1 MRIAKL
7 FLTILV
13 NICNHLIRLPSF
25 VIRYS
30 HNQKVPTMRLSTRGR
45 YAVTAMMDLALHN
58 QVGPVTLADI
68 STCQDIS
75 LSYLEQL
82 FAKLRQA
89 NLVKGVRG
97 PGGGYR
103 LARPATEITVADIIT
118 AVDEQVDATRCQGK
132 ENCHG
137 GKRCLTHELWT
148 DLSDQIFQFLDNITL
163 DRFTARPDIQE
174 LAKRQDI
181 LHHRPLPKSSAA

>member
-1 MRIAKL
+1 
-7 FLTILV
+7 
-13 NICNHLIRLPSF
+13 
-25 VIRYS
+25 
-30 HNQKVPTMRLSTRGR
+30 
-45 YAVTAMMDLALHN
+45 MMDLALHN

>member
-1 MRIAKL
+1 M
-7 FLTILV
+7 
-13 NICNHLIRLPSF
+13 
-25 VIRYS
+25 
-30 HNQKVPTMRLSTRGR
+30 
-45 YAVTAMMDLALHN
+45 TAMMDLALHN

>member
-1 MRIAKL
+1 
-7 FLTILV
+7 
-13 NICNHLIRLPSF
+13 
-25 VIRYS
+25 
-30 HNQKVPTMRLSTRGR
+30 
-45 YAVTAMMDLALHN
+45 MMDLALHN

-118 AVDEQVDATRCQGK
+118 AVDEQVDTTRCQGK